1 MKDLGFNHDTN
12 SASSN
17 EGPDPRSVRGSDR
30 QSASSQRDEEGAWPV
45 SADQGVVDR
54 TVEAELEGGSER
66 SDTVEAIARSE
77 SFRGPLPPVV
87 MIEGY
92 ERVVPGSGYERVVP
106 GSAAKIVDAHIAN
119 ERARAG
125 ALTRLTRAESIGVV
139 VGTFGAQL
147 LSLGGLA
154 AGVSLILNGF
164 PTESL
169 WGFIPASVSAT
180 ALVVSAVR
188 GNKVD

>member
-1 MKDLGFNHDTN
+1 MDHDTN

-45 SADQGVVDR
+45 GADRGVVDR

-92 ERVVPGSGYERVVP
+92 ERVVPGS
-106 GSAAKIVDAHIAN
+106 AARIVDAHIAN